1 MLYWQ
6 RLRFLPSLPFY
17 VAREGEDGDKGG
29 DDGGGDKGGEN
40 DDKGGENDDK
50 GGDKKKKPAPPTF
63 SKEQQDWLN
72 AQLAEEKRR
81 GKEKADRLILE
92 LQTKS
97 QQATTS
103 EAEKRRIEEQ
113 IEQLRGEYL
122 TKEEQHKK
130 TMDRQIK
137 DEREKRERA
146 EKVAK
151 DWETLYTEEKIER
164 DLTDAALEHKAFNP
178 EPVRAVLK
186 PSTRIVDE
194 LDNEGKPTG
203 KKVTRVRV
211 KKAAEGGAVQIL
223 EMTPAEAVKDMTEK
237 PDAYGNLFNSGANGG
252 LGGNNHG
259 RQGGGGDGK
268 KVIPKNTAE
277 YMAKRAELKKQ
288 GIV

>member
-1 MLYWQ
+1 MVYWQ
-6 RLRFLPSLPFY
+6 RLRFLPSLPFHL
-17 VAREGEDGDKGG
+17 AREGEEGG
-29 DDGGGDKGGEN
+29 ESGGGESGGEGGESGGGDEG
-40 DDKGGENDDK
+40 DKN
-50 GGDKKKKPAPPTF
+50 KKKKVAPPTF

-137 DEREKRERA
+137 DERTLREKA
-146 EKVAK
+146 EKTAK

-164 DLTDAALEHKAFNP
+164 DLTDAALEHKAYNP

-194 LDNEGKPTG
+194 LDSEGKPTG

-259 RQGGGGDGK
+259 RQSGGGDGK
-268 KVIPKNTAE
+268 AVIPRNTAE
-277 YMAKRAELKKQ
+277 YMAKRKELQKQ
-288 GIV
+288 GKI